1 MEVGGRRCRVF
12 CAGLRLSVSGNVGDG
27 DGCPLLV
34 QLVSERQE
42 EDLEREAEM
51 IAAAGMPFTLV
62 AVPVRDWELELMP
75 WAEPAVSK
83 RPEVGT
89 GAGET
94 LRYLMEA
101 LLPAVLP
108 PPPAG
113 TPPCE
118 GGEPCRRPS
127 TFLCEGEASCGF
139 PNSSPC
145 EGEASCGSPSSSPC
159 EREASCGFSSSSP
172 CQGEVPEGRRGIAER
187 CADVYRRVF
196 DELNTD
202 GTVRLFPH
210 VLETI
215 KALHDRGLQ
224 LAICSSRGRPTLEG
238 FVKTFHL
245 EHYVSMVVSAND
257 VERHKPHP
265 EPVQKIL
272 AALGVAPGEAVVVG
286 DASYDI
292 LMGRAAGCRTVGVT
306 YGNQSAADLRAAGA
320 DVLIDDF
327 AQLLD

>member
-12 CAGLRLSVSGNVGDG
+12 CAGPRPSVSGDVGDG
-27 DGCPLLV
+27 AGCPLLV
-34 QLVSERQE
+34 QLVSEQQE

-118 GGEPCRRPS
+118 GGEPVRSAKVPACEFCAAPLAKGSCRAA
-127 TFLCEGEASCGF
+127 TEGFAPIILGGYSLAGLFALWAACQTDRFG
-139 PNSSPC
+139 
-145 EGEASCGSPSSSPC
+145 AVVAGSPSLWAGDWPGYAAGHAMQARQVYLSLGDRE
-159 EREASCGFSSSSP
+159 ERSRNKTFARVGDRIREEHRRL
-172 CQGEVPEGRRGIAER
+172 QQQLGEENTTLVWEEGGHF
-187 CADVYRRVF
+187 ADPAARMAR
-196 DELNTD
+196 
-202 GTVRLFPH
+202 
-210 VLETI
+210 
-215 KALHDRGLQ
+215 
-224 LAICSSRGRPTLEG
+224 G
-238 FVKTFHL
+238 FVWCL
-245 EHYVSMVVSAND
+245 SL
-257 VERHKPHP
+257 
-265 EPVQKIL
+265 KIR
-272 AALGVAPGEAVVVG
+272 
-286 DASYDI
+286 I
-292 LMGRAAGCRTVGVT
+292 
-306 YGNQSAADLRAAGA
+306 
-320 DVLIDDF
+320 
-327 AQLLD
+327 

>member
-12 CAGLRLSVSGNVGDG
+12 CAGLRPSVSGNVGDG
-27 DGCPLLV
+27 AGCPLLV

-118 GGEPCRRPS
+118 GGEPGRAMEVPACEFCAAPLDKGSCRAA
-127 TFLCEGEASCGF
+127 TEGFAPIILGGYSLAGLFALWAACQTDRFG
-139 PNSSPC
+139 
-145 EGEASCGSPSSSPC
+145 AVVAGSPSLWAGDWPGYAAGHAMQARQVYLSLGDRE
-159 EREASCGFSSSSP
+159 ERSRNKTFARVGDRIREEHRRL
-172 CQGEVPEGRRGIAER
+172 QQQLGEENTTLVWEEGGHFVDPAARMAR
-187 CADVYRRVF
+187 
-196 DELNTD
+196 
-202 GTVRLFPH
+202 
-210 VLETI
+210 
-215 KALHDRGLQ
+215 
-224 LAICSSRGRPTLEG
+224 G
-238 FVKTFHL
+238 FVWCL
-245 EHYVSMVVSAND
+245 SENNPPACGGD
-257 VERHKPHP
+257 
-265 EPVQKIL
+265 
-272 AALGVAPGEAVVVG
+272 PGNRENH
-286 DASYDI
+286 
-292 LMGRAAGCRTVGVT
+292 R
-306 YGNQSAADLRAAGA
+306 
-320 DVLIDDF
+320 F
-327 AQLLD
+327 

>member
-12 CAGLRLSVSGNVGDG
+12 CAGPRPSVSGDVGDG
-27 DGCPLLV
+27 AGCPLLV

-51 IAAAGMPFTLV
+51 IFSGLDQLNTYHLTLNTVFV

-118 GGEPCRRPS
+118 GGEPVRATKVPS
-127 TFLCEGEASCGF
+127 CELYAAPRCEGGEPGKATKVPSCELYAAPLDKGSCRVATEGF
-139 PNSSPC
+139 APIILGGYSLAGLFALWAAC
-145 EGEASCGSPSSSPC
+145 QTDRFGAVVAGSPSLWAGDWPGYAAGHAMQARQVYLSLGDRE
-159 EREASCGFSSSSP
+159 ERSRNKTFARVGDRIREEHRRL
-172 CQGEVPEGRRGIAER
+172 QQQLGEENTTLVWEEGGHF
-187 CADVYRRVF
+187 ADPAARMAR
-196 DELNTD
+196 
-202 GTVRLFPH
+202 
-210 VLETI
+210 
-215 KALHDRGLQ
+215 
-224 LAICSSRGRPTLEG
+224 G
-238 FVKTFHL
+238 FVWCLALKTRMTR
-245 EHYVSMVVSAND
+245 ETN
-257 VERHKPHP
+257 E
-265 EPVQKIL
+265 
-272 AALGVAPGEAVVVG
+272 
-286 DASYDI
+286 
-292 LMGRAAGCRTVGVT
+292 
-306 YGNQSAADLRAAGA
+306 
-320 DVLIDDF
+320 
-327 AQLLD
+327 

>member
-12 CAGLRLSVSGNVGDG
+12 CAGPRLSVLGDGRGDAACRVSTDG

-34 QLVSERQE
+34 QLVSERQG

-113 TPPCE
+113 TPP
-118 GGEPCRRPS
+118 
-127 TFLCEGEASCGF
+127 
-139 PNSSPC
+139 
-145 EGEASCGSPSSSPC
+145 
-159 EREASCGFSSSSP
+159 
-172 CQGEVPEGRRGIAER
+172 
-187 CADVYRRVF
+187 
-196 DELNTD
+196 
-202 GTVRLFPH
+202 
-210 VLETI
+210 
-215 KALHDRGLQ
+215 
-224 LAICSSRGRPTLEG
+224 
-238 FVKTFHL
+238 
-245 EHYVSMVVSAND
+245 
-257 VERHKPHP
+257 
-265 EPVQKIL
+265 
-272 AALGVAPGEAVVVG
+272 
-286 DASYDI
+286 
-292 LMGRAAGCRTVGVT
+292 
-306 YGNQSAADLRAAGA
+306 
-320 DVLIDDF
+320 
-327 AQLLD
+327 